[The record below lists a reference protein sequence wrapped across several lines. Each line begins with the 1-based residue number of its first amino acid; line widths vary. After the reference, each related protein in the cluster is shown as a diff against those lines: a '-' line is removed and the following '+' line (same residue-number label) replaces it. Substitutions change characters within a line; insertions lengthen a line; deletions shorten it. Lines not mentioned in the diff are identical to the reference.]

1 MQPRPKRDP
10 DSKDIVVFE
19 LIGRKESQCSE
30 CQDELSK
37 GRFLTVE
44 NGKGLCM
51 ECADLDHLAWLPS
64 GDAALSRRAKKY
76 SKLWAVVVKFS
87 RARGRYERQG
97 LLVEEEALAQAEK
110 ECEADQGARE
120 ARREYEAER
129 RSEHDKALVQQMQS
143 RLLEIFPGCTEKD
156 ATKIAAHTSERSSGR
171 VGRSAAARSFERE
184 PLRLAA
190 IAYIRHRYTDYDKL
204 LMQGMERT
212 LARECV
218 RDKSK
223 LFSTDGKKRSA
234 FQPSAILALSGNSR
248 RYQRK
253 SLLPVTR

>member
-1 MQPRPKRDP
+1 MVKVADSRMQPRLKRDP

-19 LIGRKESQCSE
+19 LVGRKESRCSE

-44 NGKGLCM
+44 NGNGLCM
-51 ECADLDHLAWLPS
+51 ECADLDHLVWLPS

-76 SKLWAVVVKFS
+76 SKLWAVVVRFS

-97 LLVEEEALAQAEK
+97 LLVEEEALVQAEK
-110 ECEADQGARE
+110 ECEADQDVRE
-120 ARREYEAER
+120 ARRQYDAVR

-143 RLLEIFPGCTEKD
+143 RLVEIFPGCPEKD
-156 ATKIAAHTSERSSGR
+156 AGRIASHTGQRGSGR
-171 VGRSAAARSFERE
+171 VGRSEAGRNLEAE

-204 LMQGMERT
+204 LMRGMGRA
-212 LARECV
+212 LARDCV
-218 RDKSK
+218 LDKIQAVLNRWEK
-223 LFSTDGKKRSA
+223 A
-234 FQPSAILALSGNSR
+234 
-248 RYQRK
+248 
-253 SLLPVTR
+253 